1 MLNEQGGDN
10 QQQHTRQ
17 FRGLRQVSQRV
28 VSPMNLRNV
37 ILYVILLEK
46 KHEGGFI
53 GILAPMADQKM
64 PLKCEWCE
72 LDGTRWMAQD
82 GDCHTALG
90 GTEHDKTG
98 CKR

>member
-1 MLNEQGGDN
+1 MRKGDDVGFGMCYVLCNMFYVILACGVQVLNEQGGDN

-46 KHEGGFI
+46 KHEGRFF
-53 GILAPMADQKM
+53 GIPTRMAGLMM
-64 PLKCEWCE
+64 PLN
-72 LDGTRWMAQD
+72 
-82 GDCHTALG
+82 
-90 GTEHDKTG
+90 
-98 CKR
+98 